1 MTNRL
6 TVAQGEFELNRLP
19 KRPRE
24 LLLAWDAADEY
35 LLNTLA
41 DASTTLSTSNERVLI
56 MNDSFGALAVA
67 LNSTQPY
74 AVSDSYLSQQAT
86 KLNLAANGLPENSVS
101 LLSSLDPLEGVFD
114 RVLIKAPKTLAL
126 LEDELIRLRPHLTAS
141 TQVIVAGM
149 IKTLPPS
156 VWKLLDRLV
165 GPTTTSLARKKSR
178 LIFASVDAAVVV
190 QSSPYP
196 VSYRLENTDYLISN
210 HANVFSRDSLDIGTR
225 FFLQHLPFRQ
235 DACDII
241 DLGCGNGLVGLI
253 AAERSPAATVHFID
267 ESFMAVASAR
277 DNFYR
282 VFGEQREATFRVGD
296 GLMEVESESADLIL
310 CNPPFHQQNT
320 VGDQI
325 AVSLF
330 KQSKRVLRKG
340 GELWVIGNRHLDY
353 HSYLNRLFG
362 AHTVVA
368 SNSKFIIVKATLP
381 G

>member
-1 MTNRL
+1 MSNRL
-6 TVAQGEFELNRLP
+6 SVAQGTFELNRLP

-24 LLLAWDAADEY
+24 LLRAWDAADEY

-41 DASTTLSTSNERVLI
+41 EELNLPAAARVLI
-56 MNDSFGALAVA
+56 VNDSFGALAVA
-67 LNSTQPY
+67 LNAFRPD
-74 AVSDSYLSQQAT
+74 AISDSYLSQQAT
-86 KLNLAANGLPENSVS
+86 RLNLAVNNLPEQSVS
-101 LLSSLDPLEGVFD
+101 LLHSLEPLAGVFD
-114 RVLIKAPKTLAL
+114 RVLIKVPKTLAL
-126 LEDELIRLRPHLTAS
+126 LEDQLIRLHPHLTPS
-141 TQVIVAGM
+141 TQIIVAGM
-149 IKTLPPS
+149 IKALPPS
-156 VWKLLDRLV
+156 VWKLLERLL
-165 GPTTTSLARKKSR
+165 GPTTTSLARKKAR
-178 LIFASVDAAVVV
+178 LIFASLDTGLIVPP
-190 QSSPYP
+190 SPYP

-225 FFLQHLPFRQ
+225 FFLQHLPSRQ

-253 AAERSPAATVHFID
+253 AAERNPEATLCFVD

-282 VFGEQREATFRVGD
+282 VFKEQRAAIFCVGD
-296 GLMEVESESADLIL
+296 GLMERESESADLIL

-330 KQSKRVLRKG
+330 KQSRRVLRQG

-353 HSYLNRLFG
+353 HSYLSRLFG
-362 AHTVVA
+362 AYSVVA
-368 SNSKFIIVKATLP
+368 SNSKFIIVKAVMT

>member
-1 MTNRL
+1 MTTRL
-6 TVAQGEFELNRLP
+6 TITQGEFELNRLP

-24 LLLAWDAADEY
+24 LLQAWDAADEY
-35 LLNTLA
+35 LLNTVAEQLKLPGA
-41 DASTTLSTSNERVLI
+41 VRVLI
-56 MNDSFGALAVA
+56 LNDSFGALAVA
-67 LNSTQPY
+67 LNSYQPY
-74 AVSDSYLSQQAT
+74 AMSDSYLSQQAT
-86 KLNLAANGLPENSVS
+86 RFNLAANDLPEHSVS
-101 LLSSLDPLEGVFD
+101 LLGSLDPLEGLFD
-114 RVLIKAPKTLAL
+114 LVLVKVPKTLAL
-126 LEDELIRLRPHLTAS
+126 LEDELIRLRPHLTPA

-149 IKTLPPS
+149 IKTLPSS
-156 VWKLLDRLV
+156 VWKLLERLI
-165 GPTTTSLARKKSR
+165 GPTTTSLARKKAR
-178 LIFASVDAAVVV
+178 LIFASVDSGLAVPP
-190 QSSPYP
+190 SPYP

-225 FFLQHLPFRQ
+225 FFLQHLPSRQ
-235 DACDII
+235 DVCDII

-253 AAERSPAATVHFID
+253 AAERNPAASVCFVD
-267 ESFMAVASAR
+267 ESFMAVASAK

-282 VFGEQREATFRVGD
+282 AFEGRREATFHVGD

-353 HSYLNRLFG
+353 HSYLDRLFG
-362 AHTVVA
+362 THSVVA
-368 SNSKFIIVKATLP
+368 ANSKFVIVKAILVN
-381 G
+381 

>member
-6 TVAQGEFELNRLP
+6 TIAQGAFELNRLP

-24 LLLAWDAADEY
+24 FLRAWDAADEY
-35 LLNTLA
+35 LLDTLA
-41 DASTTLSTSNERVLI
+41 ERPQLPDGARVLI
-56 MNDSFGALAVA
+56 VNDSFGALAVA
-67 LNSTQPY
+67 LNTCRPY
-74 AVSDSYLSQQAT
+74 ALSDSYLSQQAT
-86 KLNLAANGLPENSVS
+86 RLNLAANNLPEHSVG
-101 LLSSLDPLEGVFD
+101 LLSSLEMPEGIFD
-114 RVLIKAPKTLAL
+114 LVLIKVPKTLAL

-149 IKTLPPS
+149 IKTLPSS
-156 VWKLLDRLV
+156 VWKLLERLI
-165 GPTTTSLARKKSR
+165 GPTTTSLAKKKAR
-178 LIFASVDAAVVV
+178 LIFAFFDSGLVVPP
-190 QSSPYP
+190 SPYP
-196 VSYRLENTDYLISN
+196 VSYRLENTGHLISN

-225 FFLQHLPFRQ
+225 FFLQHLPARQ

-253 AAERSPAATVHFID
+253 AAERCPAAAVHFVD

-277 DNFYR
+277 DNFKR
-282 VFGEQREATFRVGD
+282 AFGDQREATFRVGD
-296 GLMEVESESADLIL
+296 GLVEVESESADLIL

-320 VGDQI
+320 IGDHI

-353 HSYLNRLFG
+353 HSYLDRLFG
-362 AHTVVA
+362 AHSIVA
-368 SNSKFIIVKATLP
+368 SNSKFIIVKANLES
-381 G
+381 